1 MKVIIATNNK
11 GKAAEFKALLAPYG
25 YETCSLADEHIIAE
39 IAEDGDTFEE
49 NAHIKARF
57 VHELTGLPVIADDSG
72 LEVEFL
78 SGAPGV
84 YSARYGGEDLNDKER
99 ADLILEE
106 LEGVEQP
113 LRGARFVCAIYFIK
127 DAHTEYCVTG
137 TLDGYIGEEPLG
149 GGGFGYDPI
158 FMIDEDNSLASI
170 SPEEKNRISHRAAAL
185 HKLIEALEEDKMKE
199 QNLC

>member
-11 GKAAEFKALLAPYG
+11 GKVAEFKALLTPYG
-25 YETCSLADEHIIAE
+25 YEPRSLAEENISVD

-49 NAHIKARF
+49 NAHIKAQF
-57 VHELTGLPVIADDSG
+57 VQKMTGLPVIADDSG

-99 ADLILEE
+99 SELILDE
-106 LEGVEQP
+106 LDGVEQP

-127 DAHTEYCVTG
+127 DEHTEYCVTG
-137 TLDGYIGEEPLG
+137 TLDGFIGEEPVG
-149 GGGFGYDPI
+149 SGGFGYDPI

-170 SPEEKNRISHRAAAL
+170 SPEEKNLISHRAVAL
-185 HKLIEALEEDKMKE
+185 RKLVEAIKKD
-199 QNLC
+199 NNPC

>member
-1 MKVIIATNNK
+1 MKIIIATNNK
-11 GKAAEFKALLAPYG
+11 GKVAEFKALLAPYG
-25 YETCSLADEHIIAE
+25 YEPRSLADENISAE

-57 VHELTGLPVIADDSG
+57 VHEMTGLPVIADDSG

-84 YSARYGGEDLNDKER
+84 YSARYGGEDLNDKQR

-106 LEGVEQP
+106 LQGVEQP

-127 DAHTEYCVTG
+127 DEQTEYCVTG
-137 TLDGYIGEEPLG
+137 RLEGFIGEEPFG
-149 GGGFGYDPI
+149 EGGFGYDPI
-158 FMIDEDNSLASI
+158 FMIDEDNSLASV
-170 SPEEKNRISHRAAAL
+170 SAEEKNRISHRAVAL
-185 HKLIEALEEDKMKE
+185 RKLIDEIKEDSKSP
-199 QNLC
+199 C